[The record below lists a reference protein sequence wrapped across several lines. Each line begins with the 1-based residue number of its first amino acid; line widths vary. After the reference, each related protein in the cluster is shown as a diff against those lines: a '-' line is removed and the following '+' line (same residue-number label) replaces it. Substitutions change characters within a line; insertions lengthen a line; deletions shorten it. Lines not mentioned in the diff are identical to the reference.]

1 MNDCLVCI
9 ICECFVNYF
18 VSRLPQA
25 FQNWFFF
32 SLYLH
37 KHDFYNYVLQFLHY
51 IILHLLFFAHLF
63 YGLLDRVE
71 NMTMLDETL
80 ARLSTSLQMQ

>member
-1 MNDCLVCI
+1 MYNTWMFCQLFCEPITTGLSELV
-9 ICECFVNYF
+9 
-18 VSRLPQA
+18 
-25 FQNWFFF
+25 FF